1 MGKGNGKKE
10 ITIVSFILGGL
21 LIIGI
26 IKFAGIKDICS
37 ILKSLS
43 LKTIIYLIV
52 LDLIVIFLYAYR
64 WFRII
69 KRTKSKVNFWNI
81 VKIEIIGIFFN
92 AITPGAQAGGE
103 PVRAYLLSK
112 TERINGSKS
121 VATIMV
127 ERLYDIIIYSIIMLV
142 SVFALFKLKTEL
154 AFKIIILLG
163 LVIGIF
169 ITISILYISINPNKS
184 KKIVKKI
191 LKILRNL
198 RPMVKKVEIWS
209 LRLDDEIMRYTSS
222 FKKALSKSCAE
233 GLFYTIA
240 MRGSEILRLYMICKI
255 IAGIGIKETLTIY
268 ALLVIASLIPSP
280 PAGIGIEETTYILGL
295 KALGVEMAKA
305 ASIMILSRFF
315 GTILFT
321 LIGGIL
327 TYYEFGIKGI
337 SRIKEKAKKAKE
349 RAKPRL

>member
-1 MGKGNGKKE
+1 MGKSNGKKE
-10 ITIVSFILGGL
+10 ITILSVVFGIA

-26 IKFAGIKDICS
+26 LKFAGINDVCS
-37 ILKSLS
+37 ILRSLS
-43 LKTIIYLIV
+43 LKTIFYLIM
-52 LDLIVIFLYAYR
+52 LDFLIIFLYAYR

-69 KRTKSKVNFWNI
+69 KRTKSKVSFLNI
-81 VKIEIIGIFFN
+81 AKIELIGIFFN

-112 TERINGSKS
+112 TEKISGSKS
-121 VATIMV
+121 IATIMV
-127 ERLYDIIIYSIIMLV
+127 ERLYDIIVYSIIMLL
-142 SVFALFKLKTEL
+142 SVFALFKLQTEL
-154 AFKIIILLG
+154 AFKLIILFG
-163 LVIGIF
+163 LAMGIF
-169 ITISILYISINPNKS
+169 VTVSILYVSINPNKS
-184 KKIVKKI
+184 KKIAKKI

-222 FKKALSKSCAE
+222 FKKALSRSCVE

-240 MRGSEILRLYMICKI
+240 MRGSEILRLYIICKV

-268 ALLVIASLIPSP
+268 ALLVIASLVPSP
-280 PAGIGIEETTYILGL
+280 PAGIGVEETTYILGL

-315 GTILFT
+315 GTIIFT
-321 LIGGIL
+321 LVGGLL
-327 TYYEFGIKGI
+327 TYYEFGIKGMKKI
-337 SRIKEKAKKAKE
+337 REKAKKAKE
-349 RAKPRL
+349 RTKIDL